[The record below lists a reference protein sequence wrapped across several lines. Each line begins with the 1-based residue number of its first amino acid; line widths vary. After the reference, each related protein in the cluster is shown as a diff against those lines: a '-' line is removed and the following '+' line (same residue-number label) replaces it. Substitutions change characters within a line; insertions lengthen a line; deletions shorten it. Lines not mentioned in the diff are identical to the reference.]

1 MKKNRSKTGL
11 AVFIAIGE
19 CALSKDNELGR
30 LGQSHPIGAITTNW
44 QATPVKVDNSHKIQV
59 VKLANQYLYCL
70 VLKNFSRD
78 RAGKPPATGEHG
90 LQWPWKNR
98 KNHFSEERL
107 SIMLPDAR
115 FQKSNKKAGCNRLF
129 NSG

>member
-44 QATPVKVDNSHKIQV
+44 QAAPVKVDDSHKIQV
-59 VKLANQYLYCL
+59 VKLVNQCLYYLI
-70 VLKNFSRD
+70 LKNFQETALESHLPQ
-78 RAGKPPATGEHG
+78 AGMDCKGLGKTG
-90 LQWPWKNR
+90 K
-98 KNHFSEERL
+98 
-107 SIMLPDAR
+107 II
-115 FQKSNKKAGCNRLF
+115 FQKSV
-129 NSG
+129 SP